1 MNNKIKAEDW
11 EKPTMKNM
19 RVKCKKEKIRLK
31 KEIKIS
37 NKDKMKSIIK
47 IQDHNKII
55 AKKKTLEISQQ
66 ESLDKFSN
74 HVEDKNQFSE
84 IL

>member
-19 RVKCKKEKIRLK
+19 RAKCKKEKIRLK

-55 AKKKTLEISQQ
+55 AKKKTLEFPYHSK
-66 ESLDKFSN
+66 SLWINS
-74 HVEDKNQFSE
+74 V
-84 IL
+84 IM